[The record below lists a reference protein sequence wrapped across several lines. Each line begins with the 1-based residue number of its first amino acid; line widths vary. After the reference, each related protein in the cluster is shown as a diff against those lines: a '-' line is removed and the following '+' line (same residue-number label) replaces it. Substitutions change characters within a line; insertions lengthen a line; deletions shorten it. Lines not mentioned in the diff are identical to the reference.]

1 MKNPSSKSPYI
12 ETLRGIAILLV
23 VIGHVIGSTSSGG
36 MKVDDSSFYRYL
48 YCFFENI
55 RMPLLTVISGWVYA
69 LHPIEKSKT
78 WLFLR
83 KKVRRLLFPMIFV
96 GSTYYIIQ
104 YLTPGTNM
112 KHSLYD
118 IWQIYIF
125 PYTFFWYLPA
135 LFLVF
140 SSCIPF
146 ERLGLLKTLRNW
158 SILMAISYIL
168 CFCVVSN
175 IIPQSFP
182 NIFAIKNAL
191 YLLPFFLL
199 GVGLNK
205 FEEQLANPLFR
216 KIYLTGTII
225 GILLQQVYYFSNGE
239 FTFYAFAHIDI
250 LIGMVSTAFLVYLKL
265 KNPVFIWIAQYAY
278 TIYLFH
284 GFGTSGGRIILAHI
298 GINNSFI
305 IFTFATIIAIASA
318 IIIEKVFINWTITR
332 KLFLG
337 KK

>member
-112 KHSLYD
+112 KHSLGD
-118 IWQIYIF
+118 IWQIYI
-125 PYTFFWYLPA
+125 YSL
-135 LFLVF
+135 
-140 SSCIPF
+140 IPF
-146 ERLGLLKTLRNW
+146 SG
-158 SILMAISYIL
+158 IFPH
-168 CFCVVSN
+168 CF
-175 IIPQSFP
+175 
-182 NIFAIKNAL
+182 
-191 YLLPFFLL
+191 
-199 GVGLNK
+199 
-205 FEEQLANPLFR
+205 
-216 KIYLTGTII
+216 
-225 GILLQQVYYFSNGE
+225 
-239 FTFYAFAHIDI
+239 
-250 LIGMVSTAFLVYLKL
+250 
-265 KNPVFIWIAQYAY
+265 
-278 TIYLFH
+278 
-284 GFGTSGGRIILAHI
+284 
-298 GINNSFI
+298 
-305 IFTFATIIAIASA
+305 
-318 IIIEKVFINWTITR
+318 
-332 KLFLG
+332 
-337 KK
+337 